1 MSRQKLTSKHV
12 NAQYY
17 LSTRLQTF
25 IMNYASML
33 NTCLLYYSN
42 LTKTI
47 PLYIK
52 WLFRKFVQCT
62 FCLLYEMCK
71 EHRLERLDQ
80 DQQEH
85 ESQLYKRSDRLGET

>member
-1 MSRQKLTSKHV
+1 
-12 NAQYY
+12 
-17 LSTRLQTF
+17 
-25 IMNYASML
+25 ML

-52 WLFRKFVQCT
+52 LLIRKFVQCT
-62 FCLLYEMCK
+62 FRLLCEMCK

-80 DQQEH
+80 DQEEH
-85 ESQLYKRSDRLGET
+85 ESQLYKRSDR